1 MLVQTLNCLKPYT
14 RSSATLMLS
23 TRCWNESKGCHRVLV
38 QGSGVYAFL
47 YRGSMCIG
55 LRDEV
60 QLLVEIAGRGTD
72 VTERRGRE

>member
-1 MLVQTLNCLKPYT
+1 
-14 RSSATLMLS
+14 
-23 TRCWNESKGCHRVLV
+23 
-38 QGSGVYAFL
+38 
-47 YRGSMCIG
+47 MCIG